1 MSTRRMA
8 RINELLLQEISR
20 FVLERQD
27 PEIGFVTFTGVDTT
41 DDLMEAKVF
50 YSVLGSDEEKERA
63 ASALRGLV
71 PELRGSMRH
80 LESLK
85 RIPLFHFVFDDSP
98 ARASRVFELLE
109 KIHHEEDAPAPANE
123 KPVRRR
129 RKK

>member
-1 MSTRRMA
+1 MSSRRMA

-50 YSVLGSDEEKERA
+50 YSVLGSEEEKERA
-63 ASALRGLV
+63 ASALRALV
-71 PELRGSMRH
+71 SELRGSMRH
-80 LESLK
+80 LESLR
-85 RIPLFHFVFDDSP
+85 RIPLFHFIFDDTP
-98 ARASRVFELLE
+98 ARATRVFELLDQ
-109 KIHHEEDAPAPANE
+109 IHHEGDAPANE